1 LLRGRYPATI
11 DAKGRLK
18 IPVAFKEIFDEKYG
32 PELYV
37 TSLDGLY
44 ARIYPFAEWQKIE
57 EKLMTT
63 PSMNEHRKRLLD
75 RTNYWGQ
82 QLRMDTQGRVL
93 IQSQLRLSAEIK
105 GEVAVMGYL
114 TYLDVW
120 NAQRFREHL
129 DQNPFTAEDMKALS
143 DLNI

>member
-1 LLRGRYPATI
+1 MLRGRHPATV

-18 IPVAFKEIFDEKYG
+18 IPAAFKAILDEKYG
-32 PELYV
+32 PEFYV
-37 TSLDGLY
+37 TSLDGQY

-57 EKLMTT
+57 DKLAAI
-63 PSMNEHRKRLLD
+63 PSMNEAKMKLLD

-82 QLRMDTQGRVL
+82 QVRMDGQGRIL
-93 IQSQLRLSAEIK
+93 IPSQLRESAAVR

-120 NAQRFREHL
+120 SPQRFAEHL
-129 DQNPFTAEDMKALS
+129 EGNPITLDDRKALS
-143 DLNI
+143 ELNI